1 MYYYGGSKL
10 SFLKDVL
17 KKNSFIKRSFL
28 AFQKNIT
35 TIMVKVSP
43 VLATKYIFKRA
54 TGKSLDLNNPKSFNE
69 KVQWL
74 KLYWQ
79 HPFVV
84 KCADK
89 YEVRSFIKERHCEEI
104 LNTLYGVY
112 NDTSEIDWEKLPEK
126 FVLKTTNGC
135 GTNIICKDKDELDKE
150 EVFTK
155 LNKWL
160 KTDYSLQF
168 AEIHYSKM
176 TPRIICEKYI
186 ETEDGLLPND
196 YKVFC
201 FNGKPKFILAIN
213 ERETGTHQRYFFDLD
228 WNPLE
233 FEKKKDISKSYNTPR
248 KPNSLSQ
255 MIDSSLRLSE
265 GFPFV
270 RVDFYDGKNKPIFG
284 EMTFTPVG
292 GLATYYKD
300 DIATMLG
307 EWIELPEKIL

>member
-1 MYYYGGSKL
+1 MSIKE
-10 SFLKDVL
+10 VI
-17 KKNSFIKRSFL
+17 KKNQLVRNKLI
-28 AFQKNIT
+28 AFEKKLVAIL
-35 TIMVKVSP
+35 VKLSP
-43 VLATKYIFKRA
+43 VLATKYIYKRA
-54 TGKSLDLNNPKSFNE
+54 TGKSIDLNNPKSFNE

-79 HPFVV
+79 HPLVV
-84 KCADK
+84 QCADK
-89 YEVRSFIKERHCEEI
+89 YEVRAFIKERHCEEN
-104 LNTLYGVY
+104 LNPLYGVY
-112 NDTSEIDWEKLPEK
+112 NDTSEIDWDKLPEK

-201 FNGKPKFILAIN
+201 FNGEPKFILAIN
-213 ERETGTHQRYFFDLD
+213 ERETGTHQRYFFDLN
-228 WNPLE
+228 WNLLE
-233 FEKKKDISKSYNTPR
+233 YEKKKNISKSYNTPR
-248 KPNSLSQ
+248 KPKSLSQ

-307 EWIELPEKIL
+307 EWIELPEKIR